1 MKHPKVIFL
10 ITVLSLLML
19 FNNGQA
25 VIQPRV
31 TFVELGATWCTPCK
45 LMQPVMRSLESRYG
59 EQLKVIFY
67 NVSSAQERSYAQQ
80 YRIRLIPTQVFLDS
94 NGKEFFRHE
103 GFFPETGID
112 NLLRQQG
119 LSPTK

>member
-1 MKHPKVIFL
+1 MNVAKVFFL
-10 ITVLSLLML
+10 TICLSLTLWSG
-19 FNNGQA
+19 NAQA
-25 VIQPRV
+25 AVTPRV

-80 YRIRLIPTQVFLDS
+80 YHIRLIPTQVFLDT
-94 NGKEFFRHE
+94 NGKEFYRHE
-103 GFFPETGID
+103 GFFPETEID
-112 NLLRQQG
+112 KLLRQQG

>member
-1 MKHPKVIFL
+1 MNAAKLFFL
-10 ITVLSLLML
+10 TTSLSLML
-19 FNNGQA
+19 WSGNGQA
-25 VIQPRV
+25 AVTPRV

-80 YRIRLIPTQVFLDS
+80 YRIRLIPTQVFLDN

-103 GFFPETGID
+103 GFFPETEID
-112 NLLRQQG
+112 KLLRQQG

>member
-1 MKHPKVIFL
+1 MKHSKTLFL
-10 ITVLSLLML
+10 ITALSLLML
-19 FNNGQA
+19 FRNVQA
-25 VIQPRV
+25 AIQPRV

-67 NVSSAQERSYAQQ
+67 NVSSVEERSYAQQ
-80 YRIRLIPTQVFLDS
+80 YHIRLIPTQVFLDN

-103 GFFPETGID
+103 GFFPETEID

-119 LSPTK
+119 LIPTK

>member
-1 MKHPKVIFL
+1 
-10 ITVLSLLML
+10 ML
-19 FNNGQA
+19 FSNVQA

-67 NVSSAQERSYAQQ
+67 NVSSVEERSYAQR
-80 YRIRLIPTQVFLDS
+80 YRIRLIPTQVFLDN

-103 GFFPETGID
+103 GFFSETGID

>member
-1 MKHPKVIFL
+1 MNYAKVFFL
-10 ITVLSLLML
+10 TICISLML
-19 FNNGQA
+19 WSGNAQA
-25 VIQPRV
+25 VIKPRV

-67 NVSSAQERSYAQQ
+67 NVSSAKERSYAQQ
-80 YRIRLIPTQVFLDS
+80 YRIRLIPTQVFLDN

-103 GFFPETGID
+103 GFFPETEID
-112 NLLRQQG
+112 KLLRQQG

>member
-1 MKHPKVIFL
+1 MKHPKILFL
-10 ITVLSLLML
+10 ITALFLLML
-19 FNNGQA
+19 FSNVQA

-67 NVSSAQERSYAQQ
+67 NVSSVEERSYAQR
-80 YRIRLIPTQVFLDS
+80 YRIRLIPTQVFLDN

-103 GFFPETGID
+103 GFFSETGID

>member
-1 MKHPKVIFL
+1 
-10 ITVLSLLML
+10 
-19 FNNGQA
+19 
-25 VIQPRV
+25 
-31 TFVELGATWCTPCK
+31 
-45 LMQPVMRSLESRYG
+45 MQPVMRSLESRYG

-67 NVSSAQERSYAQQ
+67 NVSSVEERSYAQQ
-80 YRIRLIPTQVFLDS
+80 YRIRLIPTQVFLDN